1 MKAIGESVE
10 RYCSAQYVKDTLP
23 FLSYEEL
30 EGEAVNPSDFALFS
44 DRQYMH
50 LECPFSRMTPTA
62 RLRWAQGFSL
72 VSENEVFLPAA
83 SVFVPYQSDSE
94 KEAKFDYP
102 VSTGLACATTLA
114 GAIYKGII
122 EVVERDAFMITW
134 QNRIPPPSIDI
145 WSLDDPCVQR
155 LLSVFKGL
163 PVRIH
168 AVFLTLDIPIPVIL
182 ILVCGESGCPPF
194 TVAGFGA
201 DLNPIRALTLAL
213 EEACLSVLV
222 TGRYAQSNPD
232 NFWPASDYH
241 NVVNLNLHALAHA
254 IAPNLRN
261 SVEFLTS
268 SREVIS
274 LKKLPDVC
282 SESMM
287 QNVLTMVAM
296 IKKKHLDVIFV
307 DLTTQDIDESG
318 FKVARTI
325 IPGLQPLDI
334 NHNWQHLG
342 GERIYQ
348 VPFQMGLLSEP
359 LSEDS
364 LNAHPHPFP

>member
-1 MKAIGESVE
+1 M
-10 RYCSAQYVKDTLP
+10 
-23 FLSYEEL
+23 
-30 EGEAVNPSDFALFS
+30 
-44 DRQYMH
+44 
-50 LECPFSRMTPTA
+50 
-62 RLRWAQGFSL
+62 
-72 VSENEVFLPAA
+72 
-83 SVFVPYQSDSE
+83 
-94 KEAKFDYP
+94 
-102 VSTGLACATTLA
+102 
-114 GAIYKGII
+114 
-122 EVVERDAFMITW
+122 
-134 QNRIPPPSIDI
+134 
-145 WSLDDPCVQR
+145 
-155 LLSVFKGL
+155 
-163 PVRIH
+163 
-168 AVFLTLDIPIPVIL
+168 
-182 ILVCGESGCPPF
+182 
-194 TVAGFGA
+194 
-201 DLNPIRALTLAL
+201 
-213 EEACLSVLV
+213 
-222 TGRYAQSNPD
+222 
-232 NFWPASDYH
+232 
-241 NVVNLNLHALAHA
+241 VNLNLHALAHA

-274 LKKLPDVC
+274 LKKLPDAC

-318 FKVARTI
+318 FKVARTV

-342 GERIYQ
+342 GERICQ